1 MPGTVRGVGH
11 RVVNMNE
18 DNMMQLEWIQW
29 GCLARFKVY
38 EGYPNK
44 WNVGCILKN
53 EKALKGTMWEEDML
67 GEALNIQRLQGRK
80 ECDTFQ

>member
-18 DNMMQLEWIQW
+18 DNMMQLGWIQW

-44 WNVGCILKN
+44 
-53 EKALKGTMWEEDML
+53 
-67 GEALNIQRLQGRK
+67 
-80 ECDTFQ
+80 